1 MSVKLLLSSHYN
13 TSLQRSYVSTIYFFF
28 PFLTKCKLYIFNLVF
43 WWSNNGSDPN
53 PLSSH
58 DVKLDPDNVHQLHE
72 FSCSASLCGD
82 EFTYKL
88 I

>member
-1 MSVKLLLSSHYN
+1 MSVKFLLISHN
-13 TSLQRSYVSTIYFFF
+13 TSLQRSYASTIYVFFF
-28 PFLTKCKLYIFNLVF
+28 LLNANYIYILSLVF

-53 PLSSH
+53 PLNSH

-72 FSCSASLCGD
+72 FSCSVSLCGD